1 MEAEDLELKFQHKPR
16 KQTEQKKSKSAEFLM
31 GNEYCRNYFDLQMY
45 EGIDPR
51 QYGIEVGTEDECE
64 LKPDT
69 SDDMN
74 FYRKLLKFT
83 EEVETMDDRD
93 TETTGAC
100 MRCKS
105 AGVCNNIWGLRQE
118 VEREMIPPYVEQF
131 ETSVQDDMILVG
143 SLSLEQAQDQ
153 RQRFRETHMDCWSQE
168 EHLVQQQKLS
178 VKTQEEDTK
187 QRVMAFS
194 REKTKGMKP
203 QEINSEQLEFLQA
216 SLRSAFQKAESQLLK
231 ALESRRGEVVTLY
244 GDLTEV
250 KKQYNGVQGCRWKVE
265 WSGTPQPAQIHL
277 KCLRGVKDKL
287 PKGRY
292 ILRVCL
298 YSRLGGSPL
307 HWSNSKDRHW
317 AQATLPVHHDGNF
330 YDVELSFNQSITMV
344 LPSVNNTK
352 PGMTFIF
359 DLFLLHGISS
369 SVDRAV
375 AWGAFPICNGK
386 LEILE
391 GKYKCPLLRG
401 CQDLRIDEF
410 RKIEDLM
417 SSDIDHWLCN
427 LYFQIMKLPRSLL
440 GQEQCAVELQLP
452 PQLLTSH
459 ECSNSTKQLRTSE
472 NTVDHTHEPKVFWT
486 QQSEFRDLHLL
497 PKCSWPSGRPQD
509 HNTYGSSS
517 ECAKKFDELIGV
529 RGEGRVFLKGSHHNL
544 AEFNGKDKCQSPVE
558 QSRFSTESPCL
569 EDLDQYRFSIV
580 SDSCP
585 DKTMETLAWHA
596 RFVSQI
602 FLDQLRASQWC
613 SSETCLLLL
622 LVALVWFVRLYLHHC
637 SQWIYLQA
645 IGVTVNKFHFYPHTV
660 ELSYQSSLLETCAE
674 LTIVA
679 LGPLSLNAVLL
690 IMAIIRWVCH
700 RQFGSFPSCLS
711 RFITAVGFWTV
722 LDPLATFIVDGI
734 LGRLTYSTTRPIGDA
749 AKLYWLFYRTQHSG
763 IPGILITVILYIL
776 IFLCSLSI
784 LYLHLLSLQTSGQLV
799 DSFYRLHS
807 TEERFFVPLDLELSN
822 QELSLIVKRAKQWRG
837 INGEK
842 RKVFGAE
849 NSAHFVQKRVSGL
862 DTGKQPSTPPE
873 LQERQKKIFDAIG
886 S

>member
-1 MEAEDLELKFQHKPR
+1 HS
-16 KQTEQKKSKSAEFLM
+16 SK
-31 GNEYCRNYFDLQMY
+31 LQNH
-45 EGIDPR
+45 
-51 QYGIEVGTEDECE
+51 QC
-64 LKPDT
+64 PDMLT
-69 SDDMN
+69 LS
-74 FYRKLLKFT
+74 
-83 EEVETMDDRD
+83 
-93 TETTGAC
+93 
-100 MRCKS
+100 
-105 AGVCNNIWGLRQE
+105 
-118 VEREMIPPYVEQF
+118 
-131 ETSVQDDMILVG
+131 
-143 SLSLEQAQDQ
+143 SL
-153 RQRFRETHMDCWSQE
+153 
-168 EHLVQQQKLS
+168 
-178 VKTQEEDTK
+178 
-187 QRVMAFS
+187 
-194 REKTKGMKP
+194 
-203 QEINSEQLEFLQA
+203 
-216 SLRSAFQKAESQLLK
+216 
-231 ALESRRGEVVTLY
+231 
-244 GDLTEV
+244 
-250 KKQYNGVQGCRWKVE
+250 VE

-298 YSRLGGSPL
+298 HSRLGGSPL

-440 GQEQCAVELQLP
+440 GQEQCAVGLQLP

-472 NTVDHTHEPKVFWT
+472 NTVDHTHEPKVVWT

-529 RGEGRVFLKGSHHNL
+529 RGEGRVFLKGSRHNL

-711 RFITAVGFWTV
+711 RFITAMGFWTV

-822 QELSLIVKRAKQWRG
+822 QELSLIVKRAEQWRG

-842 RKVFGAE
+842 RKVAVYDYVCNDELTERLSHACGLQKHNQAPGSEPSQENTTTHVFIYTVHLSGLQELYRHFLRLRSGAIVEVFGAE

-873 LQERQKKIFDAIG
+873 LRERQKKIFDAIG